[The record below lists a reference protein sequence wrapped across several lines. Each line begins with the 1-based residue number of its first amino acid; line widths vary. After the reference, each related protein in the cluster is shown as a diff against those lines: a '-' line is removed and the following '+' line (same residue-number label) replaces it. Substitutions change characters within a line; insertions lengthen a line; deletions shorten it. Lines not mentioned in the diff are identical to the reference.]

1 MINPPG
7 FWLGHHFRTHDGL
20 RCEQAQEA
28 ELGDPAETEMRVL
41 TQAGKPTSGDDVVE
55 MPLGGEGDPDVDVRE
70 KE

>member
-1 MINPPG
+1 MTACVVSRRRRLSWVI
-7 FWLGHHFRTHDGL
+7 R
-20 RCEQAQEA
+20 QK
-28 ELGDPAETEMRVL
+28 TEMRVL

>member
-1 MINPPG
+1 
-7 FWLGHHFRTHDGL
+7 
-20 RCEQAQEA
+20 
-28 ELGDPAETEMRVL
+28 MRVL